1 MIKEDYLLRMIQ
13 EIISLISQAMLN
25 KKRLRRQE
33 WVEYDCL
40 TRQILGFPTDQ
51 LMGMDVQ
58 ELIDR
63 YQGDP
68 DQMGKIELAAMTLLK
83 MSEEVEYD
91 LLHQS
96 KFRQTGIA
104 LLKYVQEAG
113 TTFSI
118 QRIQLIQLL
127 EMNG

>member
-1 MIKEDYLLRMIQ
+1 MIQ